1 MSIPNR
7 EEGES
12 SSGHR
17 VSGLGTRRSGIGA
30 ALLVAIAIGC
40 AGTGSGEKSKPSA
53 SGAPSDGAPSAV
65 ATAQPK
71 SHRVLFIGTSLTA
84 GLGLDPDS
92 AYPQLIQRKIDSAGL
107 HYEVVN
113 AGESGETSAGL
124 LRRLDWLMKGDFAV
138 AVLETGANDGLRGLD
153 VGQTERNI
161 QAAIDGIT
169 RAHPAARLV
178 LVQMEAPPNMGTAYT
193 TAFHAMFPRLAK
205 KNGLQLLPFL
215 LDSVAGRA
223 SLNQADG
230 IHPNMTGER
239 IVASNVW
246 RGLGPTLRDVEAHL
260 RQQGE

>member
-1 MSIPNR
+1 MA
-7 EEGES
+7 
-12 SSGHR
+12 
-17 VSGLGTRRSGIGA
+17 A
-30 ALLVAIAIGC
+30 ALIVAVAMAC
-40 AGTGSGEKSKPSA
+40 AGGASPSAEKSKAAA
-53 SGAPSDGAPSAV
+53 SRPTSSEATTRGGAAAPK
-65 ATAQPK
+65 T
-71 SHRVLFIGTSLTA
+71 HRVLFIGTSLTA

-124 LRRLDWLMKGDFAV
+124 LRRLEWLMKGDFAV
-138 AVLETGANDGLRGLD
+138 VVLETGANDGLRGLD
-153 VGQTERNI
+153 VRDTERNI

-169 RAHPAARLV
+169 QAHPAARLV

-193 TAFHAMFPRLAK
+193 TAFHAMFPRLAR

-223 SLNQADG
+223 ALNQADG
-230 IHPNMTGER
+230 IHPNIVGER
-239 IVASNVW
+239 IVANNVW

-260 RQQGE
+260 AQQGE